1 MILRG
6 KGTSRDLACYC
17 EQFWT
22 PPFLPEPHPRP
33 PNPAPSDTAPDNK
46 APPYRYVTS
55 PALFG
60 PRPPASPRLPWSR
73 SPHPGG
79 AESRGTTPHPLSADP
94 DPPPPGPASEPMAA
108 PGPRALRAALCGSC
122 CCLLLCAQLAVAGN
136 AFPSPNCLPGT
147 VWA

>member
-46 APPYRYVTS
+46 APPYRHVTS

-73 SPHPGG
+73 SPHR
-79 AESRGTTPHPLSADP
+79 AELSPEGPRHTRSPPTPIRPPRPRLRAHGRAGTPRLTGCAVWQLLL
-94 DPPPPGPASEPMAA
+94 PPPVCPAC
-108 PGPRALRAALCGSC
+108 CG
-122 CCLLLCAQLAVAGN
+122 
-136 AFPSPNCLPGT
+136 
-147 VWA
+147 W